1 MVPCARSLPSLVVGP
16 QVVGG
21 LGTSTRIGNLYPD
34 WEPLPGLGTSKRGGA
49 RGTRP
54 WLVSY
59 GLWSG
64 KGRHHRRLSGVV
76 L

>member
-21 LGTSTRIGNLYPD
+21 LGTSTRVGDLYPD
-34 WEPLPGLGTSKRGGA
+34 WEPRREVGA